1 VGDRIAVSDVNA
13 EAPPHGSSGWIVKDV
28 DLFTTT
34 VIYGTTNEVATYSN
48 GSLAMS
54 RIINAARSPKAS
66 LFFLFKFPIDA
77 PYARIKIFQTA
88 IEKFIKARPRE
99 VRHDYEDVA
108 IPVLPTGV
116 CDHMCFRRCHLK
128 SI

>member
-1 VGDRIAVSDVNA
+1 LVRHPYDVGDRIAVSDVNA

-48 GSLAMS
+48 GSLALS

-77 PYARIKIFQTA
+77 PYERIKIFQTA

-99 VRHDYEDVA
+99 VKTTTMLSLVSSDG
-108 IPVLPTGV
+108 GV
-116 CDHMCFRRCHLK
+116 
-128 SI
+128 